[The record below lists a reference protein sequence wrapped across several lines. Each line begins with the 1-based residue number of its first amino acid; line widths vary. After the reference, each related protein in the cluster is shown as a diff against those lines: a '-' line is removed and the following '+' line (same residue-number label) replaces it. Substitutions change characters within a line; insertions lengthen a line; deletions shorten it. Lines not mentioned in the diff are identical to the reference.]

1 MESYGQPE
9 LLEKEQYET
18 ECKSYFHLNKHTT
31 DELRKTLNELGTDFM
46 DIGKIGLFK
55 DNKIIIEILL
65 TDGEHCSQIK
75 MNKED
80 FRISHSIDDFV
91 LELDVKLL
99 MMRIGGVSNSRILR
113 AFAKD
118 EIRFTLYDN
127 DEFDM
132 G

>member
-31 DELRKTLNELGTDFM
+31 GELRKTLNELGTDFM

-91 LELDVKLL
+91 LDLDVKLL

-118 EIRFTLYDN
+118 EIRFTLYD
-127 DEFDM
+127 DDDFDM

>member
-31 DELRKTLNELGTDFM
+31 GELRKTLNELGTDFM

-91 LELDVKLL
+91 LDLDVKLL

-113 AFAKD
+113 AFAED
-118 EIRFTLYDN
+118 EIRFTLYD
-127 DEFDM
+127 DDDFDM